1 MELDFIPSMQALLE
15 AGCHFGHQ
23 ATRWNP
29 KMKKY
34 IFLKKD
40 NVHIIDLKKTQDSL
54 AAACQ
59 FVRNLVSQNKS
70 VLFIGTKKQAVQ
82 IVRQQAEQAQ
92 MPFIVNRWIGG
103 LFTNNKIVSQNIH
116 RLNSL
121 AKDLASPDFLA
132 KYTKKEI
139 ADFQDEYEELFA
151 LYEGVKDMQ
160 KLPDAIF
167 VVDAHHERTA
177 VAEARKRNIPVIAL
191 IDTNADP
198 TVIDYPIPA
207 NDDSFKSID
216 IITRTIAQ
224 AAINGQKMQK

>member
-1 MELDFIPSMQALLE
+1 MELDFVPSMQSLLE
-15 AGCHFGHQ
+15 AGAHFGHQ

-40 NVHIIDLKKTQDSL
+40 NVHIIDLKKTQDNL
-54 AAACQ
+54 TKACE
-59 FVRNLVSQNKS
+59 FVRNLVKNNQT
-70 VLFIGTKKQAVQ
+70 VLYVGTKKQAVQ
-82 IVRQQAEQAQ
+82 IVRQQAEKAEV
-92 MPFIVNRWIGG
+92 PFIVNRWIGG
-103 LFTNNKIVSQNIH
+103 LLTNNKIVSKNIQ

-121 AKDLASPDFLA
+121 ERDLKNQEFLA

-139 ADFQDEYEELFA
+139 ADFKDEYEELFS
-151 LYEGVKDMQ
+151 LYEGVKDMK

-167 VVDAHHERTA
+167 VIDAHHEKTV
-177 VAEARKRNIPVIAL
+177 VAEANKKNIPVIAL

-198 TVIDYPIPA
+198 SLIDYPIPA

-216 IITRTIAQ
+216 IITNTITQ
-224 AAINGQKMQK
+224 AVLNGRKLQK